1 MNAPEPF
8 LPSPPAASS
17 QSEDAA
23 LFGGLVSRDPGAWS
37 RLIDRFGP
45 LVKTVAL
52 RAGARG
58 PDLDDVLQATWA
70 TLLKHA
76 PAIEKPASL
85 SSWIATTASR
95 EAWRQKQ
102 RRQQLE
108 GAGEARARAL
118 GRPDLESPEPEFDL
132 IELERAQV
140 LRDGLAELGERC
152 RALLEALF
160 LAREAPAYADLARQ
174 LGLPIGSLGPTRARC
189 LAKLEALLRERGLGG
204 ELP

>member
-1 MNAPEPF
+1 MNAPEPSR
-8 LPSPPAASS
+8 PMPAAASS
-17 QSEDAA
+17 PNEDAA
-23 LFGGLVSRDPGAWS
+23 LFAGLVEREPQAWA
-37 RLIDRFGP
+37 RLIERFGP

-85 SSWIATTASR
+85 SSWIATTAAR

-118 GRPDLESPEPEFDL
+118 GRPDLESPEPELDL
-132 IELERAQV
+132 IALERAQA
-140 LRDGLAELGERC
+140 LRDALARLGERC
-152 RALLEALF
+152 RELLEALF
-160 LAREAPAYADLARQ
+160 LAQEPPAYADLARR
-174 LGLPIGSLGPTRARC
+174 LGVPIGSLGPTRARC
-189 LAKLEALLRERGLGG
+189 LAKLEALVRERGLAEEG
-204 ELP
+204 P